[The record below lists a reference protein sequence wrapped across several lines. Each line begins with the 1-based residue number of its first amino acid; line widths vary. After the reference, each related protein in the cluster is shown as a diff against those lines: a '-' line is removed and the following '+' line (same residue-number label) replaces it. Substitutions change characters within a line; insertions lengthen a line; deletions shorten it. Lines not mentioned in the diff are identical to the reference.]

1 MLFVSDLNFNAVI
14 PSNDNNFLIWLN
26 VRIEWFRY
34 VKLLFEVSKQIYI
47 FTNHV

>member
-34 VKLLFEVSKQIYI
+34 VKLLFEVSEQIYI

>member
-14 PSNDNNFLIWLN
+14 VSSDNNSLIWLN
-26 VRIEWFRY
+26 VHIEWFRY
-34 VKLLFEVSKQIYI
+34 VKLLFEVSIQTYI